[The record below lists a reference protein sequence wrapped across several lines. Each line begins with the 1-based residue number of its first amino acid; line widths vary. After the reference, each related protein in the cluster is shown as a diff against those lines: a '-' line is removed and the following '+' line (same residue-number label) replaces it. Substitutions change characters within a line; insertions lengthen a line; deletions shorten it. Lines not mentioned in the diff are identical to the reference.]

1 MPIGVAVVL
10 GLIPAPEG
18 LPPHAWWYFAIFA
31 GVIAGLVLEP
41 LPGGAIGLIGVAVVA
56 VLANVVLFSP
66 AELVT
71 LGVKWPAAA
80 LKWALSG
87 FSNGTV
93 WLIFA
98 AFMFALGYEKTGL
111 GRRIALLLVKAM
123 GRKTLTLGYAVAFS
137 DLILAPFTP
146 SVTARS
152 GGTVYPVIKNLPPLY
167 QSLPNDPSASYI
179 GTYLMWTALAT
190 TCVTST
196 LFLTALA
203 PNLLA
208 LELVQKTMPIAV
220 SWTDWFIAIAPVGV
234 LLFALVPLLSYWIIK
249 PSITSGEEV
258 PAWAA
263 TELEKMGRLSKQ
275 EFLLGLCVLLALL
288 LWIFGASLINATTVA
303 IAVIAVMLVL
313 GVLSWDDV
321 ISNKAAWNTLAW
333 FATLVALAGG
343 LAKVGFI
350 KWLAALIGAQ
360 MVGVAP
366 MTAMIILVAVFFG
379 LHYMF
384 ASLTAHVTALLTVM
398 LAVGATIPGM
408 NMTHLA
414 MLLMFTLGIMG
425 IISPYAA
432 GPSPVYLG
440 SGYIPA
446 DKFWKLGAIFGAI
459 FLIALLVIAV
469 PWLMFVMPAV

>member
-1 MPIGVAVVL
+1 MKHWKAILPIGVAVVL
-10 GLIPAPEG
+10 GLIPAPDG

-56 VLANVVLFSP
+56 VLANFVLFSP
-66 AELVT
+66 AELVA
-71 LGVKWPAAA
+71 LGAKWPAAA

-333 FATLVALAGG
+333 FATLVA
-343 LAKVGFI
+343 
-350 KWLAALIGAQ
+350 
-360 MVGVAP
+360 
-366 MTAMIILVAVFFG
+366 
-379 LHYMF
+379 
-384 ASLTAHVTALLTVM
+384 
-398 LAVGATIPGM
+398 
-408 NMTHLA
+408 
-414 MLLMFTLGIMG
+414 
-425 IISPYAA
+425 
-432 GPSPVYLG
+432 
-440 SGYIPA
+440 
-446 DKFWKLGAIFGAI
+446 
-459 FLIALLVIAV
+459 
-469 PWLMFVMPAV
+469 